1 MPPEVPSP
9 KASTICTAISERC
22 EIQFLYQE
30 QPVLL
35 QPHILFCDIAGVA
48 IVEGVVPR
56 QGYHRFDLIN
66 ILDPPV
72 LKREP
77 NSSRTRPSTQPIPC
91 ITKYFVIVNE
101 GVELLGRLK
110 ATLSRKSPD

>member
-9 KASTICTAISERC
+9 KATAICTAIIERC
-22 EIQFLYQE
+22 EIQFLYQK

-35 QPHILFCDIAGVA
+35 QPHILFSDIAGVA

-56 QGYHRFDLIN
+56 QGYHRFNLVN

-72 LKREP
+72 LKRGTKFNP
-77 NSSRTRPSTQPIPC
+77 DPSFNPTNPAYHEVFCTVQQAD
-91 ITKYFVIVNE
+91 TKS
-101 GVELLGRLK
+101 
-110 ATLSRKSPD
+110 ASW

>member
-9 KASTICTAISERC
+9 KATAICAAISERC

-72 LKREP
+72 LKRETKFEP
-77 NSSRTRPSTQPIPC
+77 DPSFNPTNPLYHEIFCDCERGRRTSR
-91 ITKYFVIVNE
+91 
-101 GVELLGRLK
+101 
-110 ATLSRKSPD
+110 